1 MNKFWQGGSG
11 LDVEKLCD
19 VIGWEKTHFIK
30 INLALCENY
39 LLTKLILRIENKY
52 LG

>member
-1 MNKFWQGGSG
+1 MNQFWQGGSG
-11 LDVEKLCD
+11 LGVEKWCD

-30 INLALCENY
+30 INLALCVNY
-39 LLTKLILRIENKY
+39 LLTKLILGIENKY